1 MPKKIDASQPLIV
14 RELRR
19 AGCFVQSLA
28 EVGHGVPD
36 LLVARA
42 GRWYLMECKD
52 GNQPPSKQR
61 LTPDEEEWHQLSGLT
76 GAKVHIVK
84 TPEDALKAVG
94 L

>member
-1 MPKKIDASQPLIV
+1 MAKKIDASQPLIV

-28 EVGHGVPD
+28 DLGKGVPD

-42 GRWYLMECKD
+42 GHWYLMECKD
-52 GNQPPSKQR
+52 PLQPPSKQR
-61 LTPDEEEWHQLSGLT
+61 LTPAEDEWHQLSGLT

-84 TPEDALKAVG
+84 TPEDALRAVG